1 MGVTEYSGFSKTTP
15 PQWNDFKQRQ
25 QQKEAV
31 VVALLGGYNDILIGS
46 VIMANTKVT
55 DADALAFHMEPTPG
69 KFEITATVPMT
80 TQRDLSLAY
89 SPGVAVPCLK
99 ISENPELAYDYTN
112 KGNLVAVISN
122 GTAVLGLGNLGALG
136 SKPVMEG
143 KAVLF
148 KRFADVNSIDIELDT
163 EDPDEFIKAVT
174 LMGPT
179 FGGINLEDIKAPE
192 CFIIEQA
199 LKEVMDIPVFH
210 DDQHG
215 TAVICAAGLINAL
228 YLSGKKIQDVKIV
241 LNGAGAAGIAC
252 IELLKSMGAKN
263 NNCVVCDTKGVIYQG
278 RTEGM
283 NQWKSAHAISTEL
296 RTLSEAMVG
305 ADVFLGVSVKG
316 AVTQDMVKNM
326 AENPVIFAMAN
337 PDPEITPEEA
347 HEVRDDAIVATGR
360 SDYPNQVNNVLGFP
374 YLFRGALDIHAR
386 AINDEMKI
394 ACAKALAELARE
406 DVPDEVAL
414 AYGKKLSFG
423 RDYIIPT
430 PFDPRLIYRIPPAVA
445 QAGMTTGAARRPIID
460 MDGYQL
466 SLKTRMDP
474 TASILRGINARARS
488 AQARMIF
495 SEGHDERVLRAAVM
509 YQREGFGK
517 SIVVGRESVV
527 KAKLEEAG
535 LGDAIGEIE
544 IANAATTP
552 HLDTYKEYLYNR
564 LKRKGFDQT
573 DVLRLTGRDRH
584 VFGSLMLAHGHGDG
598 LVTGVTRKSA
608 HVLDLINHVYD
619 VGPHDGAVG
628 VTAVLSKGKIVL
640 ISDTLVHEWPNE
652 HDLADIAERGAGV
665 ARALG
670 LEPRVA
676 FVSFSTFGYPIS
688 ERAEKMRIAP
698 EVLEQRGVDFE
709 FEGEMAVDVAL
720 NIEEMKKYPFSRLSG
735 PANVLVVPARHSAS
749 ISVKLLQEMGGAT
762 VIGPILTG
770 IDKPIQICST
780 VSSVSDI
787 LNMAVI
793 AACNIR

>member
-1 MGVTEYSGFSKTTP
+1 MP
-15 PQWNDFKQRQ
+15 N
-25 QQKEAV
+25 
-31 VVALLGGYNDILIGS
+31 N
-46 VIMANTKVT
+46 KVT
-55 DADALAFHMEPTPG
+55 DADALAYHLEPTPG
-69 KFEITATVPMT
+69 KFEITASVPMT

-89 SPGVAVPCLK
+89 SPGVAVPCVA
-99 ISENPELAYDYTN
+99 IADNPELAYDYTN

-163 EDPDEFIKAVT
+163 ENPKEFINAVK

-228 YLSGKKIQDVKIV
+228 HLSGKKIQDVKIV

-252 IELLKSMGAKN
+252 IELLKSMGAKH
-263 NNCVVCDTKGVIYQG
+263 NNCIVCDTKGVIYQG

-296 RTLSEAMVG
+296 RSLEDAMSG

-316 AVTQDMVKNM
+316 AVTAEMVKSM
-326 AENPVIFAMAN
+326 APDPVIFAMAN

-347 HEVRDDAIVATGR
+347 HAVRPDAIVATGR

-394 ACAKALAELARE
+394 ACARALADLARE
-406 DVPDEVAL
+406 EVPDEVAL
-414 AYGKKLSFG
+414 AYGTQLSFG

-445 QAGMTTGAARRPIID
+445 RAGMDTGAARRPIVD
-460 MDGYQL
+460 MDGYEL

-488 AQARMIF
+488 AQARIIF
-495 SEGHDERVLRAAVM
+495 AEGDDERVLRAAVL
-509 YQREGFGK
+509 YQRQGFGK
-517 SIVVGRESVV
+517 SIVVGRESDVRQR
-527 KAKLEEAG
+527 LEAAG
-535 LGDAIGEIE
+535 LGDAAGELE
-544 IANAATTP
+544 VVNAANTE
-552 HLDTYKEYLYNR
+552 HLEDYKNYLYQR
-564 LKRKGFDQT
+564 LQRKGFDTT
-573 DVLRLTGRDRH
+573 DVHRLAARDRH

-608 HVLDLINHVYD
+608 HVLELISHVYD

-628 VTAVLSKGKIVL
+628 VTAILSKGKIIL
-640 ISDTLVHEWPNE
+640 IADTLVHEWPNE
-652 HDLADIAERGAGV
+652 NDLADIAERGASV

-698 EVLEQRGVDFE
+698 DVLQKRGVDFE

-720 NIEEMKKYPFSRLSG
+720 NVNEMKKYPFSRLSG

-749 ISVKLLQEMGGAT
+749 ISVKLMPEMGGAT

-780 VSSVSDI
+780 VSSVNDI
-787 LNMAVI
+787 LNMAAI